1 MTPREIEFVVKQ
13 ERRLCKVGH
22 ELGYFHRWDDTLPG
36 GVAAVVEFPDGVR
49 RVLLGDIAFC
59 DEENA
64 ALQHM
69 NEYHRM
75 ELMPNQ
81 QGD

>member
-22 ELGYFHRWDDTLPG
+22 ELGYFHCWEDTQLY
-36 GVAAVVEFPDGVR
+36 GVNAVVEFPGGVR

>member
-22 ELGYFHRWDDTLPG
+22 ELGYFHCWDDTPPG
-36 GVAAVVEFPDGVR
+36 GVEAVVESPDGVR

-64 ALQHM
+64 ALRHM

>member
-22 ELGYFHRWDDTLPG
+22 ELGYFHRWDDTLLG
-36 GVAAVVEFPDGVR
+36 GVEAVVEFPDGVR
-49 RVLLGDIAFC
+49 RVLLGDITFC

-64 ALQHM
+64 ALQRM

-75 ELMPNQ
+75 EMMPNQ